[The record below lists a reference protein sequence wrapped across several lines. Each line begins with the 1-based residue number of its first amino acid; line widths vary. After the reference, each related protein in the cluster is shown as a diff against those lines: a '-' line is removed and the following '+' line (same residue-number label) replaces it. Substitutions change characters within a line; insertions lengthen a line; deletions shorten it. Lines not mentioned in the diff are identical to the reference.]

1 MIKILA
7 TSIFIGYILH
17 VNAQSFFCSTPEM
30 NRKAEILN
38 SEAKAAKETLNNY
51 TKEYIKRENK
61 EKTTYIIPVVFH
73 VVHNYGPENI
83 SKEQILDAIR
93 IINED
98 FRKRNADTNQII
110 PEFKSIAA
118 DCNIE
123 FRLAKID
130 PNGNCTDGI
139 VRVVSPLTYN
149 ANEMTK
155 LAAPSWNRTKY
166 LNIWTVAS
174 IESGAAGYAY
184 YPSSVHGSWGEAV
197 DGVLMLASYVGSI
210 GTSNYNISRVLTH
223 EIGHYL
229 NLMHPWGDSNNP
241 GLPENCY
248 DDDQVSDTPNTIG
261 HTSCNLYA
269 VSCGSLDNV
278 QNFMEYTYCYRM
290 FTEGQRIRMH
300 AALNSYISG
309 RNNLWTT
316 SNLIATG
323 VHQSINPQIC
333 PPIAEFTYNKKFG
346 CVETIVQFNNSTWN
360 TDSISSLTWL
370 FPGGNP
376 SISND
381 INPSVT
387 YSQVGLYSATLIA
400 SNPAGFDTITKSNI
414 IQILD
419 ENTAYTLP
427 WFEGFENNAFPQTND
442 TNIFWLTMGTGLHQW
457 QRTTQTSFSGIACI
471 VAPNNLNTNES
482 QVELYSPNILLNN
495 QNPSNIIKFKLAYA
509 QLDENSFDKLQVF
522 VSFNCG
528 ATWYPRLSK
537 AGPNLQTV
545 NGNYYYNFIPNANQW
560 REEYFSI
567 GAFLNKPFIRLKFVA
582 TSNQGNPIYIDN
594 IQLDVASSSKLNK
607 FDELYI
613 PIIYPNP
620 INDESKLW
628 IITNKNENLIVT
640 ISDILG
646 RTIFTQ
652 NFELNEGENSIQLPV
667 FNKLTSGIYYVQII
681 INNYSTTLK
690 IIVQ

>member
-1 MIKILA
+1 MRKIFL
-7 TSIFIGYILH
+7 TIIVFSTFVLPT
-17 VNAQSFFCSTPEM
+17 NAQDFFCLTPEM
-30 NRKAEILN
+30 NKKAEILN
-38 SEAKAAKETLNNY
+38 PEALSAKEALNNF
-51 TKEYIKRENK
+51 TKEYTIKGNK

-98 FRKRNADTNQII
+98 FRKRNADTSQII

-139 VRVVSPLTYN
+139 NRVVSPLTYN
-149 ANEMTK
+149 ANENTK
-155 LAAPSWNRTKY
+155 LAAPSWDRTKY
-166 LNIWTVAS
+166 LNVWTVAS

-184 YPSSVHGSWGEAV
+184 YPSSVHGSWGDAV

-229 NLMHPWGDSNNP
+229 NLMHTWGNSNNP

-269 VSCGSLDNV
+269 ESCGSLDNV

-290 FTEGQRIRMH
+290 FTEGQKLRMH
-300 AALNSYISG
+300 AALNSHISG

-316 SNLIATG
+316 ANLIATG
-323 VHQSINPQIC
+323 VHSSVNPQIC
-333 PPIAEFTYNKKFG
+333 PPIADFTYNKKFG
-346 CVETIVQFNNSTWN
+346 CAETSVQFKNYTWN
-360 TDSISSLTWL
+360 TDSISSLTWQ

-376 SISND
+376 SVSND
-381 INPSVT
+381 INPVVT
-387 YSQVGLYSATLIA
+387 YSQAGLYSATLTA
-400 SNPAGFDTITKSNI
+400 TNPAGSSTITKNNI

-419 ENTAYTLP
+419 ENNAYSLP
-427 WFEGFENNAFPQTND
+427 WFEGFENYLFPQTDNPNLYWF
-442 TNIFWLTMGTGLHQW
+442 TSGTGQHQW
-457 QRTTQTSFSGIACI
+457 QRTTITSYSGIACLI
-471 VAPNNLNTNES
+471 AKNNLNANES
-482 QVELYSPNILLNN
+482 QIELYSPNILING
-495 QNPSNIIKFKLAYA
+495 QNPANIIKFKLAYA
-509 QLDENSFDKLQVF
+509 QKDENTNDKLQVF

-528 ATWYPRLSK
+528 ETWYPRLSK
-537 AGPNLQTV
+537 AGANLQTV
-545 NGNYYYNFIPNANQW
+545 NGTYYNNFVPTENQW

-567 GAFLNKPFIRLKFVA
+567 GAFLTRPFIRLKFVA

-594 IQLDVASSSKLNK
+594 IQLDVATSSQINE
-607 FDELYI
+607 FDDFYL

-620 INDESKLW
+620 VNEETKLW
-628 IITNKNENLIVT
+628 IKTTSNENLSLIIT
-640 ISDILG
+640 DILG
-646 RTIFTQ
+646 KNILTN
-652 NFELNEGENSIQLPV
+652 NFELYKGENSIQLPI
-667 FNKLTSGIYYVQII
+667 NNIKPGIYFIKLV
-681 INNYSTTLK
+681 INNNSTTLK
-690 IIVQ
+690 MIVP